1 MSGCFFIPSLYKHQS
16 MLLRKKIRIILL
28 NSEVSAAA
36 CGENSLKPF
45 QRYIK
50 INLRI
55 MSRSK
60 WANSS
65 NFMACLLQYLIR
77 REHSCFKAKCLPE
90 LFVINLG
97 IAGCH
102 NQNRLISF
110 PSEGQGLGDSSR
122 AHAGRLSCLFNCR
135 ARRFELRHII
145 FSIPLCKVG
154 SHTLQRHAA
163 FPLSS
168 RLLKKITA

>member
-1 MSGCFFIPSLYKHQS
+1 MSQP
-16 MLLRKKIRIILL
+16 
-28 NSEVSAAA
+28 
-36 CGENSLKPF
+36 
-45 QRYIK
+45 
-50 INLRI
+50 
-55 MSRSK
+55 K
-60 WANSS
+60 WANTS

-122 AHAGRLSCLFNCR
+122 AYADRLSCLFNTV
-135 ARRFELRHII
+135 ALDVSNSVTS
-145 FSIPLCKVG
+145 FSPFHCVKWVF
-154 SHTLQRHAA
+154 TL
-163 FPLSS
+163 S
-168 RLLKKITA
+168 RDMLHFHSLQDY